1 MMTVHL
7 TKLASQMN
15 VLTPVHSQ
23 YVAAGQGANL
33 RDTRAF
39 VFVPLACKA
48 TPMFPALKLV
58 VNHMMTVLMMRNVTF
73 QPHHQGKGNVSDF
86 VSPLPVPKVLAVK
99 QRTTEKYAPAI
110 TPCKEMATL
119 LVYHVSCSLS
129 IKVGMNFGK
138 VQ

>member
-7 TKLASQMN
+7 TKLASQTN
-15 VLTPVHSQ
+15 VLTPVHSP
-23 YVAAGQGANL
+23 YVAAGQSARP

-39 VFVPLACKA
+39 VFAPLACRA
-48 TPMFPALKLV
+48 TPTFPAQKLA
-58 VNHMMTVLMMRNVTF
+58 VNHTMTALMMRNVTF
-73 QPHHQGKGNVSDF
+73 QTGSVSDF
-86 VSPLPVPKVLAVK
+86 VSHLPVPKVLAVK

-129 IKVGMNFGK
+129 NRFGMNFCR